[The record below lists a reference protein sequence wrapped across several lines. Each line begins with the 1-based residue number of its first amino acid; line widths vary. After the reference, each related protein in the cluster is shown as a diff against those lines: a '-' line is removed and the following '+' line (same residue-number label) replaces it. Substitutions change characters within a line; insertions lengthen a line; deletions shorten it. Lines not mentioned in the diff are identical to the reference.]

1 MRDRGSAG
9 TRTVCL
15 RKPGTHQS
23 HLREHLV
30 QRRRFLQN
38 LGVIGSA
45 PLLGAC
51 ARTFGI
57 PLTAM
62 AAPGTGPGAERDTEG
77 VWREGAAYARWAP
90 SPHNIQPWRLRV
102 LSATSCELCY
112 DPARLLPQ
120 TDPTSAFTM
129 MGLAMFVEY
138 LSIAVG
144 TRGFAVHADYVN
156 APLDYSATLPKRFAM
171 LTLVPARN
179 TETFERRLMLERQT
193 SRLPYDG
200 TVVDDASLNALTQLS
215 AEHRHTFTWS
225 SEEELVHWML
235 DLNRFTLF
243 RDLDD
248 DAGRTELRRWI
259 RTTDDEASAKKDG
272 LWSHCLRFPGWL
284 LKAFFD
290 EHEKWGHGWRAHMC
304 GKMLVRGMSGTR
316 TVAWWSGP
324 FSGPEDWINAGTL
337 LGRSWLELTRRGVQ
351 MHPFGSV
358 ITNPDAHAKLV
369 SRVGAAA
376 NDEQLWLVVRL
387 GRSDVP
393 PRSYRVDERAIFL
406 DNDARLEGR

>member
-1 MRDRGSAG
+1 M
-9 TRTVCL
+9 
-15 RKPGTHQS
+15 
-23 HLREHLV
+23 E
-30 QRRRFLQN
+30 RRRFLQSLAA
-38 LGVIGSA
+38 LGSV
-45 PLLGAC
+45 PLLSAC
-51 ARTFGI
+51 ARALGV
-57 PLTAM
+57 PL
-62 AAPGTGPGAERDTEG
+62 AALAPSDRAAATGHDAEG
-77 VWREGAAYARWAP
+77 VWHEGAAFARWAP

-102 LSATSCELCY
+102 VSATTCELLY

-144 TRGFAVHADYVN
+144 TRGYAVHADYVQ
-156 APLDYSATLPKRFAM
+156 APLDYTVAQPTRFAM
-171 LTLVPARN
+171 LSLVPARN
-179 TETFERRLMLERQT
+179 TEVFERNLLLERQT

-200 TVVDDASLNALTQLS
+200 TAVDDSSIQALAELS
-215 AEHRHTFTWS
+215 RQYRHTFTAS
-225 SEEELVHWML
+225 SDEELVHAML

-248 DAGRTELRRWI
+248 AADRTELRRWI
-259 RTTDDEASAKKDG
+259 RTTDDEAATKKDG

-290 EHEKWGHGWRAHMC
+290 EHEKWSHGWRARMC
-304 GKMLVRGMSGTR
+304 GNMLVRGMRGTR

-324 FSGPEDWINAGTL
+324 FAGPTDWINAGTL

-358 ITNPDAHAKLV
+358 ITNPDAHAKLIA
-369 SRVGAAA
+369 RVGAPAP
-376 NDEQLWLVVRL
+376 DEHLWLLVRM
-387 GRSDVP
+387 GRSDAP
-393 PRSYRVDERAIFL
+393 PRSYRVDERSIFL
-406 DNDARLEGR
+406 DDDTSTER

>member
-1 MRDRGSAG
+1 M
-9 TRTVCL
+9 
-15 RKPGTHQS
+15 
-23 HLREHLV
+23 
-30 QRRRFLQN
+30 QRRRFLQS
-38 LGVIGSA
+38 LGAISSL

-51 ARTFGI
+51 ARAFGI
-57 PLTAM
+57 PLATM
-62 AAPGTGPGAERDTEG
+62 ATPSGGPGSERDTDG

-102 LSATSCELCY
+102 LSATTCELCY
-112 DPARLLPQ
+112 DPARLLPV
-120 TDPTSAFTM
+120 TDPTSAFTI

-144 TRGFAVHADYVN
+144 TRGYAVHADYVH
-156 APLDYSATLPKRFAM
+156 APLDYTATRPTRFAT
-171 LTLVPARN
+171 LTLVPSPN
-179 TETFERRLMLERQT
+179 SETFERRLLLERQT

-200 TVVDDASLNALTQLS
+200 TAVDEASMHALTQLS
-215 AEHRHTFTWS
+215 REYRHTLTWS
-225 SEEELVHWML
+225 SEAELVHWML

-248 DAGRTELRRWI
+248 DAGRTELRKWI
-259 RTTDDEASAKKDG
+259 RTTADEAAAKQDG

-290 EHEKWGHGWRAHMC
+290 EHRKWGHGWRARMC
-304 GKMLVRGMSGTR
+304 GNMLVRGMSGTR

-324 FSGPEDWINAGTL
+324 FAGPTDWINAGVL

-358 ITNPDAHAKLV
+358 ITNPEAHAKLV
-369 SRVGAAA
+369 TRVGAPAA
-376 NDEQLWLVVRL
+376 DEQLWLLVRM

-393 PRSYRVDERAIFL
+393 PRSYRVDEGSIFL
-406 DNDARLEGR
+406 DGDSRTEG